1 MMMTMRASVLSAGVL
16 AMLACMLCAGGASA
30 QTQVPVD
37 PACVNATN
45 PPYLVS
51 YHIHILFN
59 ANNEDEVSRA
69 MALQHD
75 FVKQFNVP
83 IGKKENCTFAAGD
96 PRPEQKSVCAYP
108 TAWLPEGPFPTAQYS
123 FFVPRSHYSETVQ
136 WVIQRRNGLDL
147 LVHPNSGCEIQ
158 DHLHWAVWGG
168 NPWELNEAAFH
179 CDSPGC
185 IPPP

>member
-1 MMMTMRASVLSAGVL
+1 MSNGEASSSAPP
-16 AMLACMLCAGGASA
+16 AGGPHFLESEW
-30 QTQVPVD
+30 VIWEHRSPDKNSKSYEDNMVKLLE
-37 PACVNATN
+37 VAT
-45 PPYLVS
+45 
-51 YHIHILFN
+51 IEDFWR
-59 ANNEDEVSRA
+59 AFNNEDEVSRA

>member
-1 MMMTMRASVLSAGVL
+1 MPPAGV
-16 AMLACMLCAGGASA
+16 
-30 QTQVPVD
+30 TP
-37 PACVNATN
+37 TT